1 MWLIYDQKI
10 VMLMMLLFLGWNS
23 IVDIKCKKI
32 SLFSLLAL
40 LLATAGLFLGQIG
53 EIDMAHV
60 LGSMALG
67 TLVGFGFCILS
78 FLSGGNIGFG
88 DGIIC
93 IALGLYIGI
102 YRTVLSVSWAVFVS
116 FFWAVFLLLVRKRR
130 KSDNFP
136 FVPFIGIG
144 YLITCLMGL

>member
-10 VMLMMLLFLGWNS
+10 VMLIMVLFLGWNS
-23 IVDIKCKKI
+23 IVDIKSKKI
-32 SLFSLLAL
+32 SLGSLLAL
-40 LLATAGLFLGQIG
+40 VFVTACLFLGQIR
-53 EIDMAHV
+53 EVDASQV
-60 LGSMALG
+60 LGEMVLG
-67 TLVGFGFCILS
+67 TLVGLGLCTLS

-102 YRTVLSVSWAVFVS
+102 YRTVLSVAWAVFVS
-116 FFWAVFLLLVRKRR
+116 FFWAVLLLVVGKRR

-136 FVPFIGIG
+136 FVPFIWVG
-144 YLITCLMGL
+144 YLITCLM

>member
-10 VMLMMLLFLGWNS
+10 VMLIMVLFLGWNS
-23 IVDIKCKKI
+23 IVDIKSKKI
-32 SLFSLLAL
+32 SLGSLLAL
-40 LLATAGLFLGQIG
+40 VFVTACLFLGQIR
-53 EIDMAHV
+53 EIDASQV
-60 LGSMALG
+60 LGEMVLG
-67 TLVGFGFCILS
+67 TLVGLGLCTLS

-102 YRTVLSVSWAVFVS
+102 YRTVLSVAWAVFVS
-116 FFWAVFLLLVRKRR
+116 FFWAVLLLVVGKRR

-136 FVPFIGIG
+136 FVPFIWVG
-144 YLITCLMGL
+144 YLITCLM